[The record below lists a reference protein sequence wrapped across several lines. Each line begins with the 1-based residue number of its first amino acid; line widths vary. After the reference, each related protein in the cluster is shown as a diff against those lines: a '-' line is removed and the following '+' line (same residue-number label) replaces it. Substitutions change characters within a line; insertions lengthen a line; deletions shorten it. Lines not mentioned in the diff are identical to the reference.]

1 MELIPVKRNLIERPS
16 LLTILL
22 ILLLSFV
29 WISVGS
35 VQHVAAHIK
44 DVVIQEIINRQ
55 GWATGNAPA
64 IIITGNVER
73 LAESF
78 DGDLAGALRLG
89 VEYKER
95 TYVPTPGGTQPL
107 NLNNGAVR
115 FAVIGDYGND
125 SANEAQVAT
134 LIHSWNPDFVIT
146 TGDNNYEDGEAATID
161 DNIGKHY
168 SQFIGNYQG
177 SYGPGSPTNRFW
189 PSLGNHD
196 WHTITCSVDNCNG
209 AYFDYFTLS
218 NNERYYET
226 DFGLVHLFALDSD
239 NDEPDGR
246 DWDSL
251 QADWLHDQ
259 LAISTSCYKLVYFH
273 HSPYSSGPHGST
285 TIMQWPFSTWGAD
298 AVLSAHDHLYERIEA
313 NGIPYFVNGAG
324 GGSLYSF
331 ENLGNLPPEA
341 TSVVRYNED
350 HGAMLVTTTPTQ
362 ITYQFYN
369 AEGVLIDDYSV
380 AKDCAGSAPTPSP
393 TPTPTPSLINVPGDV
408 PTIQAGIDLATD
420 GDVVLVAPGHYYE
433 NILIAGKTITLASE
447 FHTTGEPSFIEET
460 IIDGGGA
467 TVINVDQSVGSDTE
481 IIGFTIQNG
490 DDGISASAKLHILN
504 NRFTGNKD
512 AIDYESGGGFCRN
525 NIFENNTDDAIDL
538 DGPTEVTIEDNLINN
553 SGDDGVEVRLHP
565 YNGPE
570 LNITIRRNVISGSD
584 EDGIQLIGYDE
595 LTDRVFLIER
605 NLIKDSAMVGL
616 GLMDNQETKED
627 FRGASLQEKI
637 HLFNNTFVDNDHSL
651 TGGDNL
657 VALNNIFTGSLMVG
671 LKNVDGNSIAAY
683 NLFWQNGIDHQNSS
697 VDTATT
703 ILSDPLF
710 DDNYLLMTGSPAI
723 DAGTASFIW
732 NSDVVLDL
740 QTEEYAGTAPDLGAY
755 ESTAE
760 VFVPV
765 VLFFPVIMR

>member
-1 MELIPVKRNLIERPS
+1 VELKPVKRNLTEKPF

-22 ILLLSFV
+22 ILSISFV

-44 DVVIQEIINRQ
+44 AAAIQESINRQ
-55 GWATGNAPA
+55 EW
-64 IIITGNVER
+64 E
-73 LAESF
+73 
-78 DGDLAGALRLG
+78 
-89 VEYKER
+89 KER
-95 TYVPTPGGTQPL
+95 IYAPTPGETQPL
-107 NLNNGAVR
+107 NLNNDTVR

-125 SANEAQVAT
+125 SANEAQVAA
-134 LIHSWNPDFVIT
+134 LVNSWNPDFVIT
-146 TGDNNYEDGEAATID
+146 TGDNNYDDGEAETID

-177 SYGPGSPTNRFW
+177 SYGPGSPENRFW

-196 WHTITCSVDNCNG
+196 WHTITCSLGSCNG
-209 AYFDYFTLS
+209 AYFDYFTLP
-218 NNERYYET
+218 NNERYYEF
-226 DFGLVHLFALDSD
+226 DSGLVHLFALDSD
-239 NDEPDGR
+239 SDEPDGR
-246 DWDSL
+246 DIDSI
-251 QADWLHDQ
+251 QADWLNEQ
-259 LAISTSCYKLVYFH
+259 LAISTACYKLVYFH
-273 HSPYSSGPHGST
+273 HPSYSSGNHGST
-285 TIMQWPFSTWGAD
+285 EIMQWPFSTWGAD
-298 AVLSAHDHLYERIEA
+298 AVLSAHDHNYERIEA

-331 ENLGNLPPEA
+331 ANLGNLPAEA

-350 HGAMLVTTTPTQ
+350 HGAMLVTATPSQ

-380 AKDCAGSAPTPSP
+380 DKECAGTAPTPNPSP
-393 TPTPTPSLINVPGDV
+393 TPTTTPTPNPSLIHVPGDV

-420 GDVVLVAPGHYYE
+420 GDVVLVAPGYYYE
-433 NILIAGKTITLASE
+433 NILISGKTITLASE
-447 FHTTGEPSFIEET
+447 FHTTGESSFIEDT

-467 TVINVDQSVGSDTE
+467 TVINVDQSVGPETE

-490 DDGISASAKLHILN
+490 DDGISASAKLHILS

-512 AIDYESGGGFCRN
+512 AIDYESGGGFCLN
-525 NIFENNTDDAIDL
+525 NIFEDNSDDAIDL

-553 SGDDGVEVRLHP
+553 SGDDGIEVRLHP
-565 YNGPE
+565 YSGPE
-570 LNITIRRNVISGSD
+570 LNITIRRNVISGSE

-595 LTDRVFLIER
+595 LTDRAFLIER

-616 GLMDNQETKED
+616 GFMDNQETKED
-627 FRGASLQEKI
+627 FRGASLQEKV

-651 TGGDNL
+651 AGGDNL
-657 VALNNIFTGSLMVG
+657 VAVNNIFTGSLMVG

-710 DDNYLLMTGSPAI
+710 DDNYLLVTGSPAI

-732 NSDVVLDL
+732 NSDVVLNL
-740 QTEEYAGTAPDLGAY
+740 QPEEYLGAAPDLGAY

-760 VFVPV
+760 GFVPVSLFVPV
-765 VLFFPVIMR
+765 VMK

>member
-1 MELIPVKRNLIERPS
+1 LIERPS

-22 ILLLSFV
+22 ILLLSF
-29 WISVGS
+29 
-35 VQHVAAHIK
+35 
-44 DVVIQEIINRQ
+44 
-55 GWATGNAPA
+55 
-64 IIITGNVER
+64 
-73 LAESF
+73 
-78 DGDLAGALRLG
+78 
-89 VEYKER
+89 
-95 TYVPTPGGTQPL
+95 VPTPGGTQPL

-565 YNGPE
+565 YTGPE